1 MKLFVI
7 LIITIEV
14 GKSYLSFQGNKK
26 GFEDSYSPT
35 LGFEFFTFNIRFNKN
50 DIIKLEV
57 WDTSGNENYRPLIE
71 GFYKDISL
79 AIIVYAINE

>member
-26 GFEDSYSPT
+26 GFDDSYSPT
-35 LGFEFFTFNIRFNKN
+35 LGFEFFTFNICFNKKT
-50 DIIKLEV
+50 IIKLEA
-57 WDTSGNENYRPLIE
+57 WDTSGNENYNSLLKD
-71 GFYKDISL
+71 FYKNISL